1 MSSLIPM
8 SKDIA
13 YARLFSSVYICMH
26 CNAKI
31 RAQGAKV
38 KLGKIKC
45 RKCGSNAL
53 RVKSKESRG

>member
-1 MSSLIPM
+1 M